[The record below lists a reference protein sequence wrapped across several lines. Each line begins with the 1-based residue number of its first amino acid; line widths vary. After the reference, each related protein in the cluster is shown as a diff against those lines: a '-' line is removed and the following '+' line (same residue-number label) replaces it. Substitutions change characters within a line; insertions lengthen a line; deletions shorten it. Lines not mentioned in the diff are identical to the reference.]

1 MSNLQ
6 VYNCKL
12 DIFFNF
18 PHSNESADMT
28 KVPFTYQAD
37 SFKIAIDCIVLGFD
51 KQELKLLLIHRNI
64 EPAKGQW
71 SLMGGFLTQEE
82 SLNDGAKR
90 ILFQLTGLED
100 IYLEQVFVFGDV
112 NRDPV
117 ERVLSVCFY
126 ALIKLEDYD
135 EELGKSHDA
144 HWFSIRKR
152 PELIFDHEQ
161 MVEAALN
168 RLRRRAG
175 YQPIGFEL
183 LPEKFTMKQLLDL
196 YIAIYDRY
204 ENPFDEGNFSKKMLS
219 LGILVKT
226 DEKLRGG
233 SKKGSFLYSF
243 DQEGYESVREKGF
256 RIIG

>member
-1 MSNLQ
+1 
-6 VYNCKL
+6 
-12 DIFFNF
+12 
-18 PHSNESADMT
+18 MT
-28 KVPFTYQAD
+28 MTPFTYTAD
-37 SFKIAIDCIVLGFD
+37 SFKVAVDCIIFGFD
-51 KQELKLLLIHRNI
+51 KQELKLLLIHRII
-64 EPAKGQW
+64 EPAKGHW
-71 SLMGGFLTQEE
+71 SLMGGFLKQDEG
-82 SLNDGAKR
+82 LNDAAKR

-100 IYLEQVFVFGDV
+100 IYLEQVYVFGDI

-135 EELGKSHDA
+135 EALGQSHDA
-144 HWFSIRKR
+144 HWFSVRNR

-161 MVEAALN
+161 MVDAALG

-196 YIAIYDRY
+196 YNAIYDGHKKA
-204 ENPFDEGNFSKKMLS
+204 FDEGNFSKKMLS

-226 DEKLRGG
+226 NEKLRGG

-243 DQEGYESVREKGF
+243 DEAGYESVKEKGF

>member
-1 MSNLQ
+1 
-6 VYNCKL
+6 
-12 DIFFNF
+12 
-18 PHSNESADMT
+18 MT
-28 KVPFTYQAD
+28 KVPFTYNAD
-37 SFKIAIDCIVLGFD
+37 SFKVAIDCIVFGFD
-51 KQELKLLLIHRNI
+51 KQELKLLLVHRNI

-71 SLMGGFLTQEE
+71 SLMGGFLSQEE

-100 IYLEQVFVFGDV
+100 IYLEQVYLFGDI
-112 NRDPV
+112 NRDPD
-117 ERVLSVCFY
+117 ERVISICYY

-135 EELGKSHDA
+135 EELGQSHDA
-144 HWFSIRKR
+144 HWFPIKAR

-161 MVEAALN
+161 MVDAALY

-183 LPEKFTMKQLLDL
+183 LPEKFTMKQLLSL
-196 YIAIYDRY
+196 YVAIYDRG
-204 ENPFDEGNFSKKMLS
+204 FDEGNFSKKMLS
-219 LGILVKT
+219 LGILFKT
-226 DEKLRGG
+226 DEKLRGN

-243 DQEGYESVREKGF
+243 DQAGYESVKEKGF

>member
-1 MSNLQ
+1 
-6 VYNCKL
+6 
-12 DIFFNF
+12 
-18 PHSNESADMT
+18 MT
-28 KVPFTYQAD
+28 KVPFTYNAD
-37 SFKIAIDCIVLGFD
+37 SFKVAIDCIVFGFD
-51 KQELKLLLIHRNI
+51 KQELKLLLVHRNI

-71 SLMGGFLTQEE
+71 SLMGGFLSQEE

-90 ILFQLTGLED
+90 ILYQLTGLED
-100 IYLEQVFVFGDV
+100 IYLEQVYLFGDI

-117 ERVLSVCFY
+117 ERVISICYY

-135 EELGKSHDA
+135 EELGLSHDA
-144 HWFSIRKR
+144 HWFPIKAR

-161 MVEAALN
+161 MVDAALY

-183 LPEKFTMKQLLDL
+183 LPEKFTMKQLLSL
-196 YIAIYDRY
+196 YEAIYDRD
-204 ENPFDEGNFSKKMLS
+204 FDEGNFSKKMLS
-219 LGILVKT
+219 LGILFKT
-226 DEKLRGG
+226 DEKLRGN

-243 DQEGYESVREKGF
+243 DQAGYESVKEKGF

>member
-1 MSNLQ
+1 
-6 VYNCKL
+6 
-12 DIFFNF
+12 
-18 PHSNESADMT
+18 MT
-28 KVPFTYQAD
+28 KVPFTYNAD
-37 SFKIAIDCIVLGFD
+37 SFKVAIDCIVFGFD
-51 KQELKLLLIHRNI
+51 KQELKLLLVHRNI

-71 SLMGGFLTQEE
+71 SLMGGFLSQEE

-100 IYLEQVFVFGDV
+100 IYLEQVYLFGDI

-117 ERVLSVCFY
+117 ERVISICYY

-135 EELGKSHDA
+135 EELGLSHDA
-144 HWFSIRKR
+144 HWFPIKAR

-161 MVEAALN
+161 MVDAALY

-183 LPEKFTMKQLLDL
+183 LPEKFTMKQLLSL
-196 YIAIYDRY
+196 YEAIYDRG
-204 ENPFDEGNFSKKMLS
+204 FDEGNFSKKMLS
-219 LGILVKT
+219 LGILFKT
-226 DEKLRGG
+226 DEKLRGN

-243 DQEGYESVREKGF
+243 DQAGYESVKEKGF

>member
-1 MSNLQ
+1 
-6 VYNCKL
+6 
-12 DIFFNF
+12 
-18 PHSNESADMT
+18 MT
-28 KVPFTYQAD
+28 KVPFTYNAD
-37 SFKIAIDCIVLGFD
+37 SFKVAIDCIVFGFD
-51 KQELKLLLIHRNI
+51 KQELKLLLVHRNI

-71 SLMGGFLTQEE
+71 SLMGGFLSQEE

-90 ILFQLTGLED
+90 ILYQLTGLED
-100 IYLEQVFVFGDV
+100 IYLEQVYLFGDI

-117 ERVLSVCFY
+117 ERVISICYY

-135 EELGKSHDA
+135 EELGLSHDA
-144 HWFSIRKR
+144 HWFPIKAR

-161 MVEAALN
+161 MVDAALY

-183 LPEKFTMKQLLDL
+183 LPEKFTMKQLLSL
-196 YIAIYDRY
+196 YEAIYDRD
-204 ENPFDEGNFSKKMLS
+204 FDEGNFSKKMLS
-219 LGILVKT
+219 LGILFKT
-226 DEKLRGG
+226 DEKLRGS

-243 DQEGYESVREKGF
+243 DQAGYESVKEKGF

>member
-1 MSNLQ
+1 
-6 VYNCKL
+6 
-12 DIFFNF
+12 
-18 PHSNESADMT
+18 MT
-28 KVPFTYQAD
+28 KVPFTYNAD
-37 SFKIAIDCIVLGFD
+37 SFKVAIDCIVFGFD
-51 KQELKLLLIHRNI
+51 KQELKLLLVHRNM

-71 SLMGGFLTQEE
+71 SLMGGFLSKEE

-100 IYLEQVFVFGDV
+100 IYLEQVYLFGDI

-117 ERVLSVCFY
+117 ERVISICYY

-135 EELGKSHDA
+135 EELGLSHDA
-144 HWFSIRKR
+144 HWFPIKAR

-161 MVEAALN
+161 MVDAALY

-183 LPEKFTMKQLLDL
+183 LPEKFTMKQLLSL
-196 YIAIYDRY
+196 YKAIYDRD
-204 ENPFDEGNFSKKMLS
+204 FDEGNFSKKMLS
-219 LGILVKT
+219 LGILFKT
-226 DEKLRGG
+226 DEKLRGN

-243 DQEGYESVREKGF
+243 DQAGYESEREKGF

>member
-1 MSNLQ
+1 
-6 VYNCKL
+6 
-12 DIFFNF
+12 
-18 PHSNESADMT
+18 MT
-28 KVPFTYQAD
+28 KVPFTYNAD
-37 SFKIAIDCIVLGFD
+37 SFKVAIDCIVFGFD
-51 KQELKLLLIHRNI
+51 KQELKLLLVHRNM

-71 SLMGGFLTQEE
+71 SLMGGFLSQEE

-100 IYLEQVFVFGDV
+100 IYLEQVYLFGDT

-117 ERVLSVCFY
+117 ERVISICYY

-135 EELGKSHDA
+135 EELGQSHDA
-144 HWFSIRKR
+144 HWFPIKTR

-161 MVEAALN
+161 MVDAALY

-183 LPEKFTMKQLLDL
+183 LPEKFTMKQLLSL
-196 YIAIYDRY
+196 YEAIYDRD
-204 ENPFDEGNFSKKMLS
+204 FDEGNFSKKMLS
-219 LGILVKT
+219 LGILFKT
-226 DEKLRGG
+226 DEKLRGN

-243 DQEGYESVREKGF
+243 DQAGYESVKEKGF

>member
-1 MSNLQ
+1 
-6 VYNCKL
+6 
-12 DIFFNF
+12 
-18 PHSNESADMT
+18 MT
-28 KVPFTYQAD
+28 KVPFTYTAD
-37 SFKIAIDCIVLGFD
+37 SFKVAIDCIVFGFD
-51 KQELKLLLIHRNI
+51 KQELKLLLVHRNM

-71 SLMGGFLTQEE
+71 SLMGGFLSQEE

-90 ILFQLTGLED
+90 ILYQLTGLED
-100 IYLEQVFVFGDV
+100 VYLEQVYLFGDI

-117 ERVLSVCFY
+117 ERVISICYY

-135 EELGKSHDA
+135 EELGQNHDA
-144 HWFSIRKR
+144 HWFPIKAR

-161 MVEAALN
+161 MVDAALY

-196 YIAIYDRY
+196 YIAIFDRY
-204 ENPFDEGNFSKKMLS
+204 DKPFDEGNFSKKILS
-219 LGILVKT
+219 LGILNKT
-226 DEKLRGG
+226 NEKLRGN

-243 DQEGYESVREKGF
+243 DQAGYESVKEKGF

>member
-1 MSNLQ
+1 
-6 VYNCKL
+6 
-12 DIFFNF
+12 
-18 PHSNESADMT
+18 MT
-28 KVPFTYQAD
+28 KVPFTYNAD
-37 SFKIAIDCIVLGFD
+37 SFKVAIDCIVFGFD
-51 KQELKLLLIHRNI
+51 KQELKLLLVHRSM

-71 SLMGGFLTQEE
+71 SLMGGFLSQEE

-90 ILFQLTGLED
+90 ILYQLTGLED
-100 IYLEQVFVFGDV
+100 VYLEQVYLFGDI

-117 ERVLSVCFY
+117 ERVISICYY

-135 EELGKSHDA
+135 EELGQSYDA
-144 HWFSIRKR
+144 HWFPIKAR

-161 MVEAALN
+161 MVDAALY

-183 LPEKFTMKQLLDL
+183 LPEKFTMKQLLSL
-196 YIAIYDRY
+196 YEAIYDRD
-204 ENPFDEGNFSKKMLS
+204 FDEGNFSKKMLS
-219 LGILVKT
+219 LGILFKT
-226 DEKLRGG
+226 DEKLRGN

-243 DQEGYESVREKGF
+243 DQAGYESVKEKGF

>member
-1 MSNLQ
+1 
-6 VYNCKL
+6 
-12 DIFFNF
+12 
-18 PHSNESADMT
+18 MT

>member
-1 MSNLQ
+1 
-6 VYNCKL
+6 
-12 DIFFNF
+12 
-18 PHSNESADMT
+18 MT
-28 KVPFTYQAD
+28 KVPFTYNAD
-37 SFKIAIDCIVLGFD
+37 SFKVAIDCIVFGFD
-51 KQELKLLLIHRNI
+51 KQELKLLLVHRNI

-71 SLMGGFLTQEE
+71 SLMGGFLSQEE

-100 IYLEQVFVFGDV
+100 IYLEQVYLFGDI

-117 ERVLSVCFY
+117 ERVISICYY

-135 EELGKSHDA
+135 EELGLSHDA
-144 HWFSIRKR
+144 HWFPIKAR

-161 MVEAALN
+161 MVDAALY

-183 LPEKFTMKQLLDL
+183 LPEKFTMKQLLSL
-196 YIAIYDRY
+196 YEAIYDRD
-204 ENPFDEGNFSKKMLS
+204 FDEGNFSKKMLS
-219 LGILVKT
+219 LGILFKT
-226 DEKLRGG
+226 DEKLRGN

-243 DQEGYESVREKGF
+243 DQAGYESVKEKGF